1 MSSAGLPST
10 CALPVGSISELR
22 EHSSAEAS
30 SSHREGLRAGRRS
43 PSVKQQQAWRASSAG
58 MAKEARATTSSRV
71 TDSFWQLQ
79 RLSRGVSSVDGLM
92 EAHTD
97 RFSPGGAELAK
108 ADDRQPLG
116 LDFLSDASAGAGS
129 DEWIEHRVEK
139 PSVSG
144 LGRHAGVPVY
154 IMLPLDSVTLNNTLS
169 RPRAFRAS
177 LTALKSA
184 GTEGVM
190 VDVWWGIVERAGPMQ
205 YEIPLPPW
213 VTAEIEKNPDIV
225 YTDRIGGRNYE
236 YLSLGCD
243 LLPVLASRTPVQVY
257 TDFMR
262 SFKEVFAEFLGN
274 TITEVQVGMGPAGE
288 LRYPAYPEG
297 NGKWRFPGIGE
308 FQCYDKYMMISLR
321 ACAESVGK
329 AEWGYSGPDNAGHYT
344 QWPDETGF
352 FHQQHG
358 AFASDYGHFFLS
370 GLHFFTVLI
379 PEGLLKHIVS
389 AAKVAG
395 VHLSGENA
403 LPRFDESAL
412 TQIVGKS
419 RLQLGDVCLDYP
431 LSSFTFLRMSEQL
444 FRPDNWVN
452 FALFVRHMREGR
464 TFSPWEDEH
473 QSFHHHVRSTG
484 QLSQHAAELM
494 LQ

>member
-1 MSSAGLPST
+1 MASVVLPMA
-10 CALPVGSISELR
+10 CVLPVSNISDLR

-30 SSHREGLRAGRRS
+30 SSHREVLRAGRRS
-43 PSVKQQQAWRASSAG
+43 SSVKQQQAWRAYSAG
-58 MAKEARATTSSRV
+58 MAKEARPTTSSRV

-79 RLSRGVSSVDGLM
+79 RLSRGGPSLDGLM
-92 EAHTD
+92 EAHAD

-154 IMLPLDSVTLNNTLS
+154 IMLPLDSWLVCLC
-169 RPRAFRAS
+169 R
-177 LTALKSA
+177 
-184 GTEGVM
+184 
-190 VDVWWGIVERAGPMQ
+190 
-205 YEIPLPPW
+205 IPLPPW

-274 TITEVQVGMGPAGE
+274 TIT
-288 LRYPAYPEG
+288 
-297 NGKWRFPGIGE
+297 
-308 FQCYDKYMMISLR
+308 YMMISLR

-370 GLHFFTVLI
+370 FEWFAKAHLIAQDTVSSGKGLARTSL

-395 VHLSGENA
+395 AHLSGENA

-473 QSFHHHVRSTG
+473 QSFHRHVRSMG
-484 QLSQHAAELM
+484 QLSQHVAELM

>member
-1 MSSAGLPST
+1 MASAVLPSA
-10 CALPVGSISELR
+10 CVLPVGNISDLR

-30 SSHREGLRAGRRS
+30 SSHREVLRAGRWS
-43 PSVKQQQAWRASSAG
+43 SSVRQQQAWRVPTAG
-58 MAKEARATTSSRV
+58 MAEEARATTSSRV

-79 RLSRGVSSVDGLM
+79 RLSRGVSSLDGLI

-129 DEWIEHRVEK
+129 DEWVEHRVEK

-274 TITEVQVGMGPAGE
+274 TIT
-288 LRYPAYPEG
+288 
-297 NGKWRFPGIGE
+297 
-308 FQCYDKYMMISLR
+308 YMMISLR

-370 GLHFFTVLI
+370 LALLVYS

-452 FALFVRHMREGR
+452 FALFVRHMRQGR